1 MHVCLPSSVM
11 SHSFATLWTVAFQT
25 PPVLDFP
32 GKNTWVGCH
41 ALLQGIFPT
50 QGSNP
55 HFLHLLHHK
64 QILYPLSH
72 LGSLRKR
79 IIQNKKQ
86 YYNLFRKPMKQSGG
100 TVDFKK
106 LLDYSKALELYQ
118 KTLFRAH
125 MVHGIWL
132 VIINIRFMSKGLK
145 KIKKNKWQKNMVKS
159 IILMDYFFNVL
170 LVQGEKI

>member
-1 MHVCLPSSVM
+1 MSVNVSAPATLCNLMDCSPPGSSVHGD
-11 SHSFATLWTVAFQT
+11 S
-25 PPVLDFP
+25 PDR
-32 GKNTWVGCH
+32 NTWVGCH

-86 YYNLFRKPMKQSGG
+86 YYNLFRKPIKQSGE
-100 TVDFKK
+100 TIDFKK

-125 MVHGIWL
+125 IVHGIWL
-132 VIINIRFMSKGLK
+132 VIINIRF
-145 KIKKNKWQKNMVKS
+145 
-159 IILMDYFFNVL
+159 NV
-170 LVQGEKI
+170 